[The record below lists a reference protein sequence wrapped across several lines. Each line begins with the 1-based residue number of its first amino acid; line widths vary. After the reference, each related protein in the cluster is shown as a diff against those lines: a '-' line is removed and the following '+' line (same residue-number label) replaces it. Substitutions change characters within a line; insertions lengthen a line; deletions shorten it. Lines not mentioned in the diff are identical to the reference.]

1 MSAAELFMASVDLTE
16 PLIPWTSARSAHFDI
31 FLEYAQFLL
40 ASGLSQG
47 HHCRGKSPGQHLHL
61 LRGAAGSHPAP
72 HINSALTPR
81 FPCSQSV

>member
-1 MSAAELFMASVDLTE
+1 MSAPELFMASVDLTE
-16 PLIPWTSARSAHFDI
+16 SLIPWTSARPAHFDI

-47 HHCRGKSPGQHLHL
+47 HYCRGKSPGLHL
-61 LRGAAGSHPAP
+61 LTGAAGSHPAR
-72 HINSALTPR
+72 HIDSALTPR